1 MTNNDILRRLR
12 YVFDFHDTKIVNMFA
27 SVGEKVTPDQVK
39 RWLKKD
45 DDPYFKR
52 CTDQQLATF
61 LNALIILRRGRREG
75 VLIEHEKKINN
86 NLVIR
91 KLKIAMDYKSD
102 DMLSTLELAGMT
114 ISDHELS
121 SFFRKPGNKH
131 YRECK
136 DQILR
141 NFIEGLRLRLREKKL
156 PEGSP

>member
-91 KLKIAMDYKSD
+91 KLKIAMDFKSD
-102 DMLSTLELAGMT
+102 DMLATLELAGMT
-114 ISDHELS
+114 VSDHELS

-141 NFIEGLRLRLREKKL
+141 NFIEGLRLRVREKKAPDAL
-156 PEGSP
+156 P